1 MSRPGGSRETN
12 PARCGAAIEERIM
25 ARFQDKVAIVSGGA
39 DGMGAAC
46 VRQLAAE
53 GAAVYALD
61 VKADVARA
69 LAEELSAS
77 GAKVSALE
85 ADVLDEERLRAALQA
100 AMAAAG
106 RVDVLIN
113 IAGGSAP
120 GLVADIDLSVWDRL
134 YRLNVRSTLVA
145 CQEVL
150 PAMRRQGRGSIV
162 TMASISG
169 LRGDPG
175 WAAYNSAK
183 AGIISLT
190 QSLAWEE
197 GLNGIR
203 VNAICPGPV
212 ASERMLATL
221 PPEAFTQYDQAC
233 ALGRMGRAEEL
244 AEAILFLASDQAS
257 FVTGAALVADGGLTA
272 RTGQPTD
279 FDRVRSEEFARRRG
293 GK

>member
-1 MSRPGGSRETN
+1 MS
-12 PARCGAAIEERIM
+12 
-25 ARFQDKVAIVSGGA
+25 RFQDRVAIVSGGA

-46 VRQLAAE
+46 VRQLAGE
-53 GAAVYALD
+53 GAIVFALD
-61 VKADVARA
+61 VKADAARE
-69 LAEELSAS
+69 LAGGLSAD
-77 GAKVSALE
+77 GARVTAVE
-85 ADVLDEERLRAALQA
+85 ADVLDEGGLRAAIRSVLRST
-100 AMAAAG
+100 G

-113 IAGGSAP
+113 VAGGSAG
-120 GLVADIDLSVWDRL
+120 GLIADIDLDVWDRL

-150 PAMRRQGRGSIV
+150 PAMRRQRKGSIV

-175 WAAYNSAK
+175 WAGYNAVK

-212 ASERMLATL
+212 ASQRMLATL
-221 PPEAFTQYDQAC
+221 APAAFGEYDEAC

-272 RTGQPTD
+272 RTGQPTE
-279 FDRVRSEEFARRRG
+279 FDSVRRDEFARRRG
-293 GK
+293 EIGRDAALI